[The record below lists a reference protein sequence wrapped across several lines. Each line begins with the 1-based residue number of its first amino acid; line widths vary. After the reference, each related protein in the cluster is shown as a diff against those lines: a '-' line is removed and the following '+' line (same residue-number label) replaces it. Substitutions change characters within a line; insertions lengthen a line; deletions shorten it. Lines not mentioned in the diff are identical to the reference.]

1 MRGHC
6 LCGAVAFEIAGGL
19 PNLYQCH
26 CSLCRKQSGA
36 ASNAATIVDA
46 TQLTWLKGHDRIK
59 SWIKDTGFRSDFCVE
74 CGSPVPNQLRDK
86 PYYWV
91 PAGLLDSTGMSEI
104 RIHLHLAS
112 KASWEKALHPS
123 SAYDESPSIEQL
135 LEELKRG
142 PDA

>member
-1 MRGHC
+1 MT
-6 LCGAVAFEIAGGL
+6 FEITGPL
-19 PNLYQCH
+19 SDLYQCH

-59 SWIKDTGFRSDFCVE
+59 SWIKARGFRSDFCVE
-74 CGSPVPNQLRDK
+74 CGSPVPNLLRDK

-112 KASWEKALHPS
+112 KASWEKVLHPAS
-123 SAYDESPSIEQL
+123 TCDESPSIEQL
-135 LEELKRG
+135 LKELKEG
-142 PDA
+142 A

>member
-1 MRGHC
+1 MWR
-6 LCGAVAFEIAGGL
+6 
-19 PNLYQCH
+19 
-26 CSLCRKQSGA
+26 SGVRNRRDLA
-36 ASNAATIVDA
+36 QFVPVPLFSVPKAIWGCVSNAATIVDA

-59 SWIKDTGFRSDFCVE
+59 SWIKARGFRSDFCVE
-74 CGSPVPNQLRDK
+74 CGSPVPNLLRDK

-112 KASWEKALHPS
+112 KASWEKVLHPAS
-123 SAYDESPSIEQL
+123 TCDESPSIEQL
-135 LEELKRG
+135 LKELKRG